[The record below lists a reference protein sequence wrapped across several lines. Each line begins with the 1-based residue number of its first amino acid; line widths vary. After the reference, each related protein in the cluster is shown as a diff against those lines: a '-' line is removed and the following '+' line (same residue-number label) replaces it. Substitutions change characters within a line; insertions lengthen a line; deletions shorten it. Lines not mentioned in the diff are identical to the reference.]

1 MTYAELRF
9 VPAVTAGSSV
19 KFLPSGVNFSIFTHY
34 LYFITKTVE
43 IR

>member
-9 VPAVTAGSSV
+9 VPAVTAGSGV

-34 LYFITKTVE
+34 LYFISKTVE
-43 IR
+43 IC